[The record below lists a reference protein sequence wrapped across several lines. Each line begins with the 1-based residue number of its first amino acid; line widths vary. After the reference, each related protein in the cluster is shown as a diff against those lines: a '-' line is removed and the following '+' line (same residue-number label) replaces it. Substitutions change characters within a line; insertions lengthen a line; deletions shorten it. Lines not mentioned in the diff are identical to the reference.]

1 MVCIPGTPRYNCTV
15 PISAPVLYIYI
26 GYMAL
31 GEQGGAVPACIA
43 LRVPVVHASFTLNTT
58 TPKGTVPYRTE
69 RTVLAHLRPPLER
82 LHDVSPRVVHGST
95 GPVVVRLAGMAH
107 ELSSQVY
114 TYTTDNPSA
123 DLT

>member
-15 PISAPVLYIYI
+15 PVSAPVLYDIIYWLY
-26 GYMAL
+26 GP

-82 LHDVSPRVVHGST
+82 LCGST
-95 GPVVVRLAGMAH
+95 MCLHA
-107 ELSSQVY
+107 SSTAPRDRWLCVLPGWQINV
-114 TYTTDNPSA
+114 NVLCRARSPFNF
-123 DLT
+123 

>member
-15 PISAPVLYIYI
+15 PVSAPVLYDITYIYII

-31 GEQGGAVPACIA
+31 ASKAALSRRALLSAC
-43 LRVPVVHASFTLNTT
+43 LWCTPRFTLNTT

-95 GPVVVRLAGMAH
+95 GPVVVRLVGLAN
-107 ELSSQVY
+107 ER
-114 TYTTDNPSA
+114 TA

>member
-15 PISAPVLYIYI
+15 PVSAPVLYDIIYTYYWLY
-26 GYMAL
+26 GP

-82 LHDVSPRVVHGST
+82 LCGSPRLHGT
-95 GPVVVRLAGMAH
+95 GGCASCRDG
-107 ELSSQVY
+107 
-114 TYTTDNPSA
+114 
-123 DLT
+123 